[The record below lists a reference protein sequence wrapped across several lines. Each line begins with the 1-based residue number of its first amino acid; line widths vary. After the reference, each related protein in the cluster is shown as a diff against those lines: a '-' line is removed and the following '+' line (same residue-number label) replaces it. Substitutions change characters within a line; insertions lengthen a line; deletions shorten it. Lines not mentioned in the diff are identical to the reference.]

1 MSVPP
6 AVLGQMRC
14 GEDVVEEDDVL
25 DVLVV
30 LDEVEV
36 ELEVVD
42 VPPIKA

>member
-6 AVLGQMRC
+6 TVPGQTRC

-25 DVLVV
+25 VVLV
-30 LDEVEV
+30 EVDV

-42 VPPIKA
+42 VPPIKE